1 MNLRTGQPT
10 VVVEERDQQPI
21 MRVAASGSV
30 FLTCC
35 LCSPSIAVVAALLT
49 ARRGHLSLVSGDTTL
64 SRGLRPWEPFDG
76 SPAATDGS
84 SSLLLGG
91 CLLVGTDFE
100 HPGLSVSAANTKM
113 VQVFV
118 KSVRG
123 PTLTLD
129 MAPNATVRRL
139 TYF

>member
-1 MNLRTGQPT
+1 MALQQRLMGPQP
-10 VVVEERDQQPI
+10 
-21 MRVAASGSV
+21 
-30 FLTCC
+30 F
-35 LCSPSIAVVAALLT
+35 
-49 ARRGHLSLVSGDTTL
+49 
-64 SRGLRPWEPFDG
+64 
-76 SPAATDGS
+76 
-84 SSLLLGG
+84 LLGG

-129 MAPNATVRRL
+129 MAPNATVCPKTIPLHSSVHGMLACPCAARFIL
-139 TYF
+139 AVMQFS